1 MPEPYHLGDNNY
13 LVNDPENG
21 HFIGIDSRLVG
32 LRIIRLPLPENFLIN
47 DEKSDRPKSLHRHI
61 VGNGQHYQSKSFTLQ
76 GKTRILSKGY
86 YITHN
91 NSAGDVNE
99 R

>member
-1 MPEPYHLGDNNY
+1 MPEPYDHGDNSY

-21 HFIGIDSRLVG
+21 RFIGIDRRLVS
-32 LRIIRLPLPENFLIN
+32 LHIIRRPLPENFLVN
-47 DEKSDRPKSLHRHI
+47 DEKSDRPKTFHRNI
-61 VGNGQHYQSKSFTLQ
+61 AGNGQHYQSKSFTLQ

-86 YITHN
+86 AITN
-91 NSAGDVNE
+91 NNRAGDVNE

>member
-21 HFIGIDSRLVG
+21 HFIGVDSRVVD
-32 LRIIRLPLPENFLIN
+32 LRIIRPPLPENLLTDN
-47 DEKSDRPKSLHRHI
+47 EKSDRYKTFHRHI

-76 GKTRILSKGY
+76 GKRRILSKGY
-86 YITHN
+86 SITHN
-91 NSAGDVNE
+91 NRAGDVNE